1 VPDYAILGARSKR
14 QISEAELSRWRLV
27 EEFEKRLERAAAV
40 GKEPHTFSDPR
51 RTLGQKD
58 YLSLLLFGL
67 FNPVVVRFLRFCGH
81 GLLEIRKEESL
92 CKSNSTKFARRYDRE
107 FKENAVALIQS
118 GRSITEVSRDLGVSH
133 WSLSRWLKDAQSG
146 QVLSE
151 PRTLSSET
159 PEQRELRRLRQEND
173 YLRRQR
179 DILKKACSILSA
191 EVQPSD
197 LR

>member
-1 VPDYAILGARSKR
+1 M
-14 QISEAELSRWRLV
+14 Q
-27 EEFEKRLERAAAV
+27 
-40 GKEPHTFSDPR
+40 
-51 RTLGQKD
+51 
-58 YLSLLLFGL
+58 
-67 FNPVVVRFLRFCGH
+67 
-81 GLLEIRKEESL
+81 
-92 CKSNSTKFARRYDRE
+92 SNSTKFARRYDQE

-133 WSLSRWLKDAQSG
+133 WSLSRWLKGAQSG

-151 PRTLSSET
+151 PGTLSSET

-191 EVQPSD
+191 EMQPSD
-197 LR
+197 LG